1 MPPELLKAWHI
12 ENSTCLL
19 TNKGNPKKPVFFP
32 LNCVLMIGLVS
43 EELDELF

>member
-12 ENSTCLL
+12 ENSTHLP
-19 TNKGNPKKPVFFP
+19 TDKGNPKTPVFFP
-32 LNCVLMIGLVS
+32 LNCVLTIGSVL